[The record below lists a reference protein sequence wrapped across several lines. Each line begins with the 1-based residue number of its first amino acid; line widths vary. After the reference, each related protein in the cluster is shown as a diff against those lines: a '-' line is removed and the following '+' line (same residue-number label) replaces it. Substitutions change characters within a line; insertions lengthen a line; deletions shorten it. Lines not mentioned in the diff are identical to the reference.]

1 MATTNKPPGPLAG
14 PLAGALG
21 DHSEEG
27 VGILTAEPWRFTR
40 AVIYTMVALV
50 LCTLAWS
57 FFGRAD
63 VLVTAPGT
71 LVPASEVRRMYAP
84 IDGELANI
92 YIAEG
97 QPVLK
102 GDVVA
107 RLYARGAIE
116 AARNALEARL
126 KLDDAEREWKEFP
139 QKKALLEQ
147 RVAALKDAMDVEQ
160 RQHQRR
166 LAEGTGTLA
175 EGQRAQ
181 AQQARASL
189 EEARRARDAAG
200 DEAAKYERLFALPGG
215 GGVSQLQVEGKKNAL
230 RAADNAVRVAES
242 QVNELAARQ
251 SLETSQARA
260 QLETSGQQLS
270 TLRLEYEAATREVAN
285 VEDKLR
291 LQVQTAR
298 LVADAA
304 ARIQFENIDKDNF
317 LRIVA
322 PVDGVITD
330 VTSTQPGDKIQAN
343 APLGGIAP
351 RNTRAVLKIE
361 IAEQDRAFLR
371 EGLPVQLK
379 FNAFPYQRYGLIG
392 GTLQTI
398 SPATKPSG
406 PARQPVYE
414 GRVTLERDHYTV
426 GGTSYPLRY
435 GMAAAAEIV
444 VRKRRLI
451 DVALDPFPQI
461 GG

>member
-1 MATTNKPPGPLAG
+1 MASKGNRLRPLVQ
-14 PLAGALG
+14 ALE

-27 VGILTAEPWRFTR
+27 VGVLTAEPWRFTS
-40 AVIYTMVALV
+40 ASIYTMVGLV
-50 LCTLAWS
+50 LAGLVWS

-63 VLVTAPGT
+63 VMVTAQGT
-71 LVPASEVRRMYAP
+71 LVPASEVRRVYAP

-126 KLDDAEREWKEFP
+126 KLEDAEREWREFP

-147 RVAALKDAMDVEQ
+147 RVAALKDAMEVEE

-175 EGQRAQ
+175 QGQRAQ
-181 AQQARASL
+181 AQEARANV
-189 EEARRARDAAG
+189 EEARRARDAAR
-200 DEAAKYERLFALPGG
+200 DEAAKYERLFGMAGG
-215 GGVSQLQVEGKKNAL
+215 GGVSQLQVEQKKNAL
-230 RAADNAVRVAES
+230 QAAENALRVAES
-242 QVNELAARQ
+242 RVSELAARQ
-251 SLETSQARA
+251 SLETTQARSE
-260 QLETSGQQLS
+260 LETSGQQLS
-270 TLRLEYEAATREVAN
+270 SLRLQYEAATREATN
-285 VEDKLR
+285 LEEKLR
-291 LQVQTAR
+291 LQMQTAR

-330 VTSTQPGDKIQAN
+330 VTSTQTGDKIQAN
-343 APLGGIAP
+343 TPLGGIAP
-351 RNTRAVLKIE
+351 KNARPILKVE
-361 IAEQDRAFLR
+361 ISEQDRGFLR
-371 EGLPVQLK
+371 EGLPVKLK
-379 FNAFPYQRYGLIG
+379 FNAFPYQRYGLIE
-392 GTLQTI
+392 GTLQYI
-398 SPATKPSG
+398 SPATKASTQTK
-406 PARQPVYE
+406 QPVYE
-414 GRVTLERDHYTV
+414 GRVTLDRDHYTI
-426 GGTSYPLRY
+426 GDTTYPLRY
-435 GMAAAAEIV
+435 GMNATAEIV

-451 DVALDPFPQI
+451 DVALDPFRQI

>member
-1 MATTNKPPGPLAG
+1 MGTGSKGLRPLV
-14 PLAGALG
+14 GALE
-21 DHSEEG
+21 DHGEEG

-40 AVIYTMVALV
+40 AVIYTIGALV
-50 LCTLAWS
+50 LCALAWS

-63 VLVTAPGT
+63 VLVTASGT
-71 LVPASEVRRMYAP
+71 LVPASEVRRLYAP

-126 KLDDAEREWKEFP
+126 KLEDAEREWQEFP

-147 RVAALKDAMDVEQ
+147 RVAALKEAVEVED
-160 RQHQRR
+160 RQHRR
-166 LAEGTGTLA
+166 RMAEGTGKLA
-175 EGQRAQ
+175 QGQRAQ
-181 AQQARASL
+181 VQEAGANL
-189 EEARRARDAAG
+189 EEARRARNAARE
-200 DEAAKYERLFALPGG
+200 EAAKYERLFGLPGG
-215 GGVSQLQVEGKKNAL
+215 GGVSQLQVEIKKNAL
-230 RAADNAVRVAES
+230 QAAENAVRVAES
-242 QVNELAARQ
+242 RASELAARQ
-251 SLETSQARA
+251 SLESSQAVS

-270 TLRLEYEAATREVAN
+270 TLRLQYEAASREAAN
-285 VEDKLR
+285 VEGKLR

-330 VTSTQPGDKIQAN
+330 VTSTQAGDKIQAN
-343 APLGGIAP
+343 TPLGAIAP
-351 RNTRAVLKIE
+351 KNARPLLKIE
-361 IAEQDRAFLR
+361 IAEQDRGFVR

-379 FNAFPYQRYGLIG
+379 FNAFPYQRYGIIS
-392 GTLQTI
+392 GTLQYI

-406 PARQPVYE
+406 QNRLPVYE
-414 GRVTLERDHYTV
+414 GRITLDRDHYSV
-426 GGTSYPLRY
+426 DGSPVPLRY
-435 GMAAAAEIV
+435 GMMAAAEIV
-444 VRKRRLI
+444 VRQRRLI
-451 DVALDPFPQI
+451 DLALDPFRQS